1 MSVNGSGKDRRT
13 NKPLNDSTTWSVK
26 DASGQVLEAEVSSR
40 VSKKRE
46 VKTLSGLNAS
56 EAFAAV
62 RNFRTQGIF
71 AAAVRT

>member
-1 MSVNGSGKDRRT
+1 MSVNGTGKDR
-13 NKPLNDSTTWSVK
+13 NGKPLSDSTSWSVK
-26 DASGQVLEAEVSSR
+26 DASGKVLEAEVSSR
-40 VSKKRE
+40 SKKRE
-46 VKTLSGLNAS
+46 VKSLSGLNAS

>member
-1 MSVNGSGKDRRT
+1 MSVNGTGKDR
-13 NKPLNDSTTWSVK
+13 NGKPQTDSTTWSVK
-26 DASGQVLEAEVSSR
+26 DASGAVLEAEVTSR
-40 VSKKRE
+40 SKKRE
-46 VKTLSGLNAS
+46 VKSLSGLNAS